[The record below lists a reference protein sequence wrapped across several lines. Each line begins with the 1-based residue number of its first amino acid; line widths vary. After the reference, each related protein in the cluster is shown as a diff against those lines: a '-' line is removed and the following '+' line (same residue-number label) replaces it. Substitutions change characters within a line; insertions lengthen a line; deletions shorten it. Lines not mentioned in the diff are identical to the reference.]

1 MPPLMTRLLSILLLT
16 GMLCACEG
24 EISTN
29 ANATGDA
36 PFPVQNDPND
46 NDDFFHA
53 TRKYIGSSTSDTL
66 SITDTV
72 DYFFVELPIGVY
84 RAYRFELTGLTG
96 DADIELINAYLNK
109 ESWSDNPDTQD
120 ELIEYWRDYTDLD
133 NNIVYLKVTNRS
145 DNDVMYTL
153 EIQ

>member
-53 TRKYIGSSTSDTL
+53 TRKNLGSSTSDTL

>member
-1 MPPLMTRLLSILLLT
+1 MPPLMTLLLSILLLT
-16 GMLCACEG
+16 GMLAACEG

-53 TRKYIGSSTSDTL
+53 TRKYLGSSTSDTL

-84 RAYRFELTGLTG
+84 RSYRFELTGLTG

-109 ESWSDNPDTQD
+109 ESWSDNADTQD

>member
-16 GMLCACEG
+16 GMLAACEG

-29 ANATGDA
+29 ENASGGA

-53 TRKYIGSSTSDTL
+53 TQKYLGSTFSDTL

-72 DYFFVELPIGVY
+72 DYFFIDLPIGVY

-133 NNIVYLKVTNRS
+133 NNIVYLKVINRS
-145 DNDVMYTL
+145 GNDVMYTL